1 MGKPTF
7 SSACSTPVAIWM
19 SVVSASYSEGS
30 IWSSLSTG
38 SVVLM
43 LNFLTR
49 TFREDMVPSD
59 EDGEK
64 PAENPRK
71 KAIKS

>member
-1 MGKPTF
+1 
-7 SSACSTPVAIWM
+7 M